1 MSNIAKVIEVV
12 ASSPES
18 WEEAVRTAV
27 REASRSVRGITGV
40 DVQNWTARVEGG
52 ELVDYKVNVKIAF
65 GIEGDGSVDVD
76 GDRRRSEDDEEDG
89 GRGRSGKK
97 GRKGRKNR

>member
-12 ASSPES
+12 ASSRES

-27 REASRSVRGITGV
+27 REAARTVRGITGV
-40 DVQNWTARVEGG
+40 DVCDWTARVEGG

-65 GIEGDGSVDVD
+65 GIEGEGGGSNEYE
-76 GDRRRSEDDEEDG
+76 DRDDRERG
-89 GRGRSGKK
+89 GSSGKK

>member
-1 MSNIAKVIEVV
+1 MSNIAKIIEVV

-27 REASRSVRGITGV
+27 REASRTVRGITGV
-40 DVQNWTARVEGG
+40 DVQDWTARVEGG

-65 GIEGDGSVDVD
+65 GIEGDGDVD
-76 GDRRRSEDDEEDG
+76 GDRRRSQDDDEDG